1 MTTTQAIL
9 YAEDNQNDIELTLS
23 ALSECNLENR
33 IDVVNNGIEVID
45 YLMYKGKF
53 KNREKENP
61 ILILLDIKM
70 PKMDGIEVLK
80 IVKND
85 EKLKH
90 IPIVM
95 LTSSSLE
102 KDLTESYNLGVNAYV
117 VKPIDFNEFLFTV
130 KELGFFWAMINR
142 IPDAK

>member
-1 MTTTQAIL
+1 MTTQAIL

-33 IDVVNNGIEVID
+33 IDVVNNGLEVLD
-45 YLMYKGKF
+45 YLMFKGKF
-53 KNREKENP
+53 SKRKKENP
-61 ILILLDIKM
+61 IVILLDIKM

-130 KELGFFWAMINR
+130 KELGFFWAMINK
-142 IPDAK
+142 IPDTK